1 MHRRVDGKWQSL
13 IEFTDEE
20 MEEVFYSLNGEL
32 DAAVEKKW
40 NSRLVVCGPLIH
52 DYILEF
58 GSGMLNRLQRGKITG
73 IQSTNL
79 VMVPWTIMVNLTQLA
94 KGYGAELNITKKHHE
109 KLFKVHINTEYT
121 GRKIWNFKRCNKNFL
136 SNRRCITDA
145 SGADVYSGCSN
156 VVITPRTP
164 IIITYITKT
173 KKASLSFYIQ

>member
-1 MHRRVDGKWQSL
+1 MWTV
-13 IEFTDEE
+13 
-20 MEEVFYSLNGEL
+20 
-32 DAAVEKKW
+32 
-40 NSRLVVCGPLIH
+40 IH

-73 IQSTNL
+73 IQMYQPCHGSMDNNGKPNATCQGI
-79 VMVPWTIMVNLTQLA
+79 WR
-94 KGYGAELNITKKHHE
+94 AEVNITKKYHE

-145 SGADVYSGCSN
+145 SGAVYSGCSN